1 MSNKNTLQLWL
12 LPINNE
18 KKVITDY
25 EENLSKKLPPKRSKN
40 FIFTRGCVRE
50 VLADFFGIS
59 VLSVPLEALPGK
71 PPKLRNDLGYISFS
85 HSRDAL
91 LIGWSDIKVGVD
103 IERKDR
109 ILGSSSIIKRFYC
122 QEEKKELETL
132 NQINQQQKFLKFW
145 TIKEA
150 AIKWQEGSIFRD
162 LPYWLIRE
170 KQNKIYHKKLKILLN
185 INSLSYKY
193 YYLAI
198 AHNSNNLEIKPL
210 INSI

>member
-18 KKVITDY
+18 KKLITDY
-25 EENLSKKLPPKRSKN
+25 EENLSKKLPPKSSKN
-40 FIFTRGCVRE
+40 FIYTRGCVRE
-50 VLADFFGIS
+50 VLADFFGIN

-71 PPKLRNDLGYISFS
+71 APKLRNDLGNISFS
-85 HSRDAL
+85 HCRDAL

-109 ILGSSSIIKRFYC
+109 ILGSSPIIKRFYC

-132 NQINQQQKFLKFW
+132 NQINQKQKVLKFW
-145 TIKEA
+145 TMKEA

-170 KQNKIYHKKLKILLN
+170 KQNKIYHKKLEILLN
-185 INSLSYKY
+185 IKSLNYKY
-193 YYLAI
+193 FSLAI

-210 INSI
+210 IKSI